1 MHSFKMTIYMFVYD
15 VLFSLQFN
23 NLFKLPEKHSSWSG
37 NNEIFCEDSN
47 SGLLDHNLQLLD
59 SEILQSPTKLGL
71 FSEVI
76 GIVELRIDVNKIKL
90 YSICFNC

>member
-1 MHSFKMTIYMFVYD
+1 M
-15 VLFSLQFN
+15 VLFLLQFN

-76 GIVELRIDVNKIKL
+76 GIVEHFLFFAFLSMLIKL
-90 YSICFNC
+90 YRIQSLIFRH